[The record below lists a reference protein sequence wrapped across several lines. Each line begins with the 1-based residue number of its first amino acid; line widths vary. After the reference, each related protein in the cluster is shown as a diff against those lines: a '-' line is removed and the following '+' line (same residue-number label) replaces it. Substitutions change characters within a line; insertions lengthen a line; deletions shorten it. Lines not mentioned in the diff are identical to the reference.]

1 MKFVVTLPEDG
12 RQIAGDIGVASV
24 PPGPYRAAAVAR
36 LQQTMDR
43 MLRDRHQSGA
53 PIRQRIAAVVPF
65 LAAQFEPELP
75 PAAPAHTEIEHDAAG
90 RTVRQVAY
98 KATPAPSTRAR
109 EIARRLAPY
118 VAAEQILVEM
128 AAADRSRQQ
137 EQARK
142 FERRLIAAADDVIDR
157 QRSGP
162 RSPG

>member
-1 MKFVVTLPEDG
+1 MKFVVTLLEDG
-12 RQIAGDIGVASV
+12 RQIAGDIGVPSV
-24 PPGPYRAAAVAR
+24 PAGPYRVSAIAR
-36 LQQTMDR
+36 LEQTMQK
-43 MLRDRHQSGA
+43 MLRDPRQPAH
-53 PIRQRIAAVVPF
+53 PIRRRIAELVPI
-65 LAAQFEPELP
+65 LAAQIEPELP

-142 FERRLIAAADDVIDR
+142 FERRLIAAADDVLDR

-162 RSPG
+162 RSP